1 MEKLIISLVG
11 ITIIFAI
18 AYLLSENRKSINVR
32 IIIAAFFL
40 QFLIAYFVLT
50 LNLGKLIIE
59 KLSDGAR
66 YIIDFSQEGVAFVF
80 GPLANEWSFAINAL
94 PVVIFLSALTAV
106 LYHLRVMQFFV
117 SQIGGLIKKILGTNT
132 IESMNAAAN
141 IFLGMDS
148 SPLAV
153 KPYLSKITDAQMF
166 AIMVSGLASVAGT
179 VLLAYAQMG
188 AQLEYLLAAC
198 FMSAPGGLMMA
209 KIIFPDDTQ
218 QVSLSDDLSMDSM
231 ESPHTNIIMAA
242 AVGASD
248 GVKLAVSIA
257 AMLIAFVALIALT
270 NSLFVG
276 LGSLGG
282 IEDLTMQK
290 ILGWVFSPIMF
301 LLNIPWDEAQ
311 AAGALFG
318 EKLILNEF
326 VAFSHLNE
334 YLSGMSEKT
343 TVIVTFAL
351 CGFANFA
358 SIGILMGSLGI
369 LMPEKKEFI
378 ARYGL
383 KAVLAG
389 SLANLMSAAF
399 AGLLFVS

>member
-1 MEKLIISLVG
+1 MVILG
-11 ITIIFAI
+11 I
-18 AYLLSENRKSINVR
+18 AYLFSENKNAINKKIVVM
-32 IIIAAFFL
+32 AFLL
-40 QFLIAYFVLT
+40 QFLIALFSLH
-50 LNLGKLIIE
+50 LEFGKLVVK
-59 KLSDGAR
+59 KLSNGAR
-66 YIIDFSQEGVAFVF
+66 YIIDFSQEGVGFVF
-80 GPLANEWSFAINAL
+80 GPLASEWSFAINAL
-94 PVVIFLSALTAV
+94 PVIIFLSSLTAV
-106 LYHLRVMQFFV
+106 LYHLKIMQFFV
-117 SQIGGLIKKILGTNT
+117 NIIGGALKKILGTKI

-153 KPYLSKITDAQMF
+153 KPYLTSINNAQMF

-198 FMSAPGGLMMA
+198 FMSAPGGLLMA
-209 KIIFPDDTQ
+209 KIIMPDTKEKDSEE
-218 QVSLSDDLSMDSM
+218 VIDLNSV

-242 AVGASD
+242 AQGASD
-248 GVKLAVSIA
+248 GIKLAVSIGG
-257 AMLIAFVALIALT
+257 MLIAFVALIALT
-270 NSLFVG
+270 NSIFIAF
-276 LGSLGG
+276 GSILG

-290 ILGWVFSPIMF
+290 ILGWIFSPLMF
-301 LLNIPWDEAQ
+301 LLNIPWHEAQ

-326 VAFSHLNE
+326 VAFSHLTE
-334 YLSGMSEKT
+334 YLAGMSEKT

-358 SIGILMGSLGI
+358 SIAILMGSIGI
-369 LMPEKKEFI
+369 LIPDKNEFI
-378 ARYGL
+378 AKFGL
-383 KAVLAG
+383 KAVLAA

-399 AGLLFVS
+399 AGLLYGL

>member
-1 MEKLIISLVG
+1 LAILG
-11 ITIIFAI
+11 I
-18 AYLLSENRKSINVR
+18 AYLFSENKNAINKKIV
-32 IIIAAFFL
+32 IMAFLL
-40 QFLIAYFVLT
+40 QFLIALFSLH
-50 LNLGKLIIE
+50 LEFGKLVVK
-59 KLSDGAR
+59 KLSNGAR
-66 YIIDFSQEGVAFVF
+66 YIIDFSQEGVGFVF
-80 GPLANEWSFAINAL
+80 GPLASEWSFAINAL
-94 PVVIFLSALTAV
+94 PVIIFLSSLTAV
-106 LYHLRVMQFFV
+106 LYHLKIMQFFV
-117 SQIGGLIKKILGTNT
+117 NIIGGALKKILGTKV

-153 KPYLSKITDAQMF
+153 KPYLTSINNAQMF

-198 FMSAPGGLMMA
+198 FMSAPGGLLMA
-209 KIIFPDDTQ
+209 KIIMPDTKEKDSEE
-218 QVSLSDDLSMDSM
+218 VIDLNSV

-242 AVGASD
+242 AQGASD
-248 GVKLAVSIA
+248 GIKLAVSIGG
-257 AMLIAFVALIALT
+257 MLIAFVALIALT
-270 NSLFVG
+270 NSIFIAF
-276 LGSLGG
+276 GSILG

-290 ILGWVFSPIMF
+290 ILGWIFSPLMF
-301 LLNIPWDEAQ
+301 LLNIPWHEAQ

-326 VAFSHLNE
+326 VAFSHLTE
-334 YLSGMSEKT
+334 YLAGMSEKT

-358 SIGILMGSLGI
+358 SIAILMGSIGI
-369 LMPEKKEFI
+369 LIPDKNEFI
-378 ARYGL
+378 AKYGL
-383 KAVLAG
+383 KAVLAA

-399 AGLLFVS
+399 AGLLYGL

>member
-1 MEKLIISLVG
+1 MQ
-11 ITIIFAI
+11 IFV
-18 AYLLSENRKSINVR
+18 NV
-32 IIIAAFFL
+32 
-40 QFLIAYFVLT
+40 
-50 LNLGKLIIE
+50 
-59 KLSDGAR
+59 
-66 YIIDFSQEGVAFVF
+66 
-80 GPLANEWSFAINAL
+80 
-94 PVVIFLSALTAV
+94 
-106 LYHLRVMQFFV
+106 
-117 SQIGGLIKKILGTNT
+117 IGGALNKILGTNI

-153 KPYLSKITDAQMF
+153 KPYLSRVSDAQMF

-198 FMSAPGGLMMA
+198 FMSAPGGLLMA
-209 KIIFPDDTQ
+209 KIIMPDD
-218 QVSLSDDLSMDSM
+218 SNNDSGIKNIDINATK
-231 ESPHTNIIMAA
+231 SPHTNIIMAA

-248 GVKLAVSIA
+248 GARLVVSIG
-257 AMLIAFVALIALT
+257 AMLIAFVALIAMM
-270 NSLFVG
+270 NSLFVSV
-276 LGSLGG
+276 GSLVG

-290 ILGWVFSPIMF
+290 ILGWIFSPIMY
-301 LLNIPWDEAQ
+301 LLSIPWDEAQ

-326 VAFSHLNE
+326 VAFSHLTE

-343 TVIVTFAL
+343 IVIVTFAL

-358 SIGILMGSLGI
+358 SIAILMGSMGI
-369 LMPEKKEFI
+369 LVPERKEFI
-378 ARYGL
+378 ARFGL

>member
-11 ITIIFAI
+11 ITVIFAI

-276 LGSLGG
+276 LGSLIG
-282 IEDLTMQK
+282 IEGLTMQK

-343 TVIVTFAL
+343 IVIVTFAL

-399 AGLLFVS
+399 AGLLFIS

>member
-188 AQLEYLLAAC
+188 AQL
-198 FMSAPGGLMMA
+198 
-209 KIIFPDDTQ
+209 
-218 QVSLSDDLSMDSM
+218 
-231 ESPHTNIIMAA
+231 
-242 AVGASD
+242 
-248 GVKLAVSIA
+248 
-257 AMLIAFVALIALT
+257 
-270 NSLFVG
+270 
-276 LGSLGG
+276 
-282 IEDLTMQK
+282 
-290 ILGWVFSPIMF
+290 
-301 LLNIPWDEAQ
+301 
-311 AAGALFG
+311 
-318 EKLILNEF
+318 
-326 VAFSHLNE
+326 
-334 YLSGMSEKT
+334 
-343 TVIVTFAL
+343 
-351 CGFANFA
+351 
-358 SIGILMGSLGI
+358 
-369 LMPEKKEFI
+369 
-378 ARYGL
+378 
-383 KAVLAG
+383 
-389 SLANLMSAAF
+389 
-399 AGLLFVS
+399 

>member
-11 ITIIFAI
+11 ITVIFAI

-66 YIIDFSQEGVAFVF
+66 YISDFSQEGVAFVF

-276 LGSLGG
+276 LGSLIG
-282 IEDLTMQK
+282 IEGLTMQK

-301 LLNIPWDEAQ
+301 LLNITWDEAQ

-399 AGLLFVS
+399 AGLLFIS